1 MITII
6 PAIDLI
12 EGKCVRLTQGDYGKS
27 KTYSSDPV
35 ETAKSFEDAGLAFLH
50 LVDLEGAKSKA
61 PANLK
66 VLEKIASKTS
76 LRIDFG
82 GGIKSEEAVRSA
94 LDSGAESVVCGSV
107 AVSNPEGLEQWLKK
121 YGNKLILG
129 ADMRGG
135 KIATHGWLKDSDI
148 KVENLI
154 SKYSNK
160 GIDKAICT
168 DISKDGMLQGVDKKY
183 YKALQEK
190 FPEVEIIVSGGI
202 SSLND
207 IKALEEEGLRKVIVG
222 KAIYEGRITLKELS
236 KLC

>member
-35 ETAKSFEDAGLAFLH
+35 ETAKRFEDAGLAFLH
-50 LVDLEGAKSKA
+50 LVDLEGAKSNA
-61 PANLK
+61 PANLNI
-66 VLEKIASKTS
+66 LEKIALKTS

-94 LDSGAESVVCGSV
+94 LDCGAESVVCGSV
-107 AVSNPEGLEQWLKK
+107 AVSKPESLEEWLKK

-129 ADMRGG
+129 ADMRNGR
-135 KIATHGWLKDSDI
+135 ISTHGWLKDSDI
-148 KVENLI
+148 KAEDLI
-154 SKYSNK
+154 ARYLNK

-190 FPEVEIIVSGGI
+190 FQEVDIIVSGGI
-202 SSLND
+202 SSAAD
-207 IKALEEEGLRKVIVG
+207 IKGLEEDGLRKVIVG

-236 KLC
+236 NIC